1 MDKRPSNFTPIG
13 KAEAAPRKPSRRGFF
28 KQSAGY
34 AGGVAA
40 GSAAP
45 SFLATQAAAAPQQN
59 EDARIM
65 DRLERTNPDP
75 RRRILLK
82 AGAIVSV
89 DAKVGNFAR
98 ADVLIEG
105 KKILEIG
112 PDLSTAARDGKAL
125 VVDARDTIVM
135 PGFCDPHIHAW
146 EGQIARIIPNS
157 NVIANDAKHNYF
169 TVVHQILGPHYRPE
183 DMYVGNLLT
192 ALSCIDAGITAFC
205 DNSHNSRSSAHADSA
220 IRALF
225 DSGVRAV
232 YAGGPIRYTE
242 EQTWDHQWPEDLRRI
257 KRQYFSTDDQLVT
270 LRMLFAGALD
280 PDPSPRLPGPSRS
293 GTKTLSVAR
302 DLDLWVSWDGGA
314 ANPQLPELYKNGLLV
329 GKESYNHGTGVPE
342 ANWRLIREHRAKVNV
357 CPRSDSQ
364 FTYGGPA
371 RGYNGLQDALDHGVR
386 PGISNDNA
394 SAYSIDMFQEMQVL
408 YYTQRSLA
416 QLARFNRETKPPAAI
431 SARDVLE
438 FATIRGAEC
447 CALDAKCG
455 SLTPGKEADIVLL
468 RTGNIRQFPVNN
480 AIGAI
485 VQAGVGDVDTVF
497 IAGQAKK
504 WRGRMTSKLA
514 GQDFS
519 KLRQR
524 ADDSRQY
531 LFAKAG
537 WPLDIFA
544 D

>member
-1 MDKRPSNFTPIG
+1 MKQIMERPPSNFTLIG
-13 KAEAAPRKPSRRGFF
+13 KTDAEPRKPSRRGFF
-28 KQSAGY
+28 KKSAGY

-40 GSAAP
+40 GSVTP
-45 SFLATQAAAAPQQN
+45 SFLSTEASAAPQQN

-65 DRLERTNPDP
+65 DRLERTNADP
-75 RRRILLK
+75 RRRILLR
-82 AGAIVSV
+82 AGAIVSM
-89 DAKVGNFAR
+89 DAKVGNLAR

-112 PDLSTAARDGKAL
+112 PDLSGTARDGKAI

-157 NVIANDAKHNYF
+157 NGIANDAQHNYF
-169 TVVHQILGPHYRPE
+169 TVVHQTLGPHYRPE

-192 ALSCIDAGITAFC
+192 ALSCIDAGITSFC
-205 DNSHNSRSSAHADSA
+205 DNSHNSRSSSHADSA

-232 YAGGPIRYTE
+232 YAGGPIRYAE
-242 EQTWDHQWPEDLRRI
+242 EQTWEHQWPEDLRRI
-257 KRQYFSTDDQLVT
+257 KRQYFTTDDQLVT

-280 PDPSPRLPGPSRS
+280 P
-293 GTKTLSVAR
+293 KTLSVAR
-302 DLDLWVSWDGGA
+302 DLDLWLSWDGGA

-342 ANWRLIREHRAKVNV
+342 ANWQLIREHGAKVNV

-364 FTYGGPA
+364 FTYGGTGK
-371 RGYNGLQDALDHGVR
+371 GYNGLQDALDHGVR

-394 SAYSIDMFQEMQVL
+394 SAYAIDMFLEMQVL

-431 SARDVLE
+431 SVRDILE

-468 RTGNIRQFPVNN
+468 RTGNIRQFPLNN

-514 GQDFS
+514 GQDFG